1 MTNLSSLKKCQTNTP
16 MQLVT
21 VTAPLCSFLCNF
33 GSAEKESQQDQ
44 RLGESAVVHHLLW
57 LEPLHRI
64 ADFPPTV
71 LSSAPLHL
79 LILTNF
85 YLT

>member
-1 MTNLSSLKKCQTNTP
+1 MTNLSSFKKHQTNTP

-21 VTAPLCSFLCNF
+21 VTAPLCSFGF
-33 GSAEKESQQDQ
+33 AKKESQQDQ
-44 RLGESAVVHHLLW
+44 RLGESAVVHCSW

-64 ADFPPTV
+64 AGSLRTV
-71 LSSAPLHL
+71 LASAPLHL